1 MWSAKRHK
9 KNTEYG
15 QKSITRAKETIVCA
29 CSKYLRDKFKIVLE
43 TREAV
48 FEGVEFYTL
57 TLTGKDSAQI

>member
-1 MWSAKRHK
+1 MITI
-9 KNTEYG
+9 N
-15 QKSITRAKETIVCA
+15 KSFRFVTRSVCPSPAKETIVCA

-43 TREAV
+43 TQEAV